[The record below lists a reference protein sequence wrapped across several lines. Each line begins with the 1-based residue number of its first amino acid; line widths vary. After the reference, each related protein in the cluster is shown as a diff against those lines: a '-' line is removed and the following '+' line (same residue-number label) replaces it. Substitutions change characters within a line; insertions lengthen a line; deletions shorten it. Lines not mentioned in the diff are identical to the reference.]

1 MEETDFVNV
10 EGVVVPE
17 SALRR
22 DERENK
28 YGSVPGLDDE
38 ELADPD
44 ELERQVFLEAFAPVL
59 MLPRSRRSDFRPDID
74 EHFGVDWG
82 AFGTVDFDRFR
93 PSFDKVRYKAH
104 KLRDELKNVLIMID
118 VVKRR
123 LPTAKYLVLKYL
135 RLGIIGLE
143 HVANWDMYQLAE
155 LWQRARRLQSE
166 IASCDEVS
174 RGRQEKELTAV
185 LG

>member
-1 MEETDFVNV
+1 MGEPPTWVVVPEVLQMEETDFVIV

-17 SALRR
+17 SVLLRA
-22 DERENK
+22 ERENK

-59 MLPRSRRSDFRPDID
+59 MLPRPRSSGCRPDID

-93 PSFDKVRYKAH
+93 PSFDRVQGCGFIAVESRH
-104 KLRDELKNVLIMID
+104 VSG
-118 VVKRR
+118 VKCEACLAR
-123 LPTAKYLVLKYL
+123 LLV
-135 RLGIIGLE
+135 
-143 HVANWDMYQLAE
+143 
-155 LWQRARRLQSE
+155 
-166 IASCDEVS
+166 
-174 RGRQEKELTAV
+174 
-185 LG
+185 

>member
-1 MEETDFVNV
+1 MEETDFVIV

-17 SALRR
+17 SALLRAERR
-22 DERENK
+22 NR

-59 MLPRSRRSDFRPDID
+59 MLPRPRSSGFRPDID

-93 PSFDKVRYKAH
+93 PSFDRAQYKAH
-104 KLRDELKNVLIMID
+104 KLREELKNVLIMID
-118 VVKRR
+118 IVKAR
-123 LPTAKYLVLKYL
+123 LPKAKYLVLKYL

-143 HVANWDMYQLAE
+143 HVSNWDMYQLAE
-155 LWQRARRLQSE
+155 LWQRARRLQRE
-166 IASCDEVS
+166 IASCDGVS
-174 RGRQEKELTAV
+174 RGRQEKELAAV